1 MGGRRVILL
10 AAIALSTLLANGAS
24 RLRASA
30 LAFLGVSLVANTIA
44 LSVTTWTQF
53 GVLLS
58 AGLVASAILYV
69 AARDSSYGEDPG
81 WRLWA
86 ATLIAAAATPAAF
99 TSFRT
104 ITGETADLP
113 LFAPDTGNVILQAA
127 AFWLISSGTAIMVTA
142 RRAVRT
148 TLGALLMITGVQL
161 LIRLAPGPQLAF
173 TIGVA
178 WLEVLIALTG
188 AFLIVNERAVRE

>member
-1 MGGRRVILL
+1 MALL
-10 AAIALSTLLANGAS
+10 AAIAITTLLVNGAS
-24 RLRASA
+24 RLRATA
-30 LAFLGVSLVANTIA
+30 LAFLAVSLVADLIA
-44 LSVTTWTQF
+44 FSVTTLPQLA
-53 GVLLS
+53 VLMS
-58 AGLVASAILYV
+58 AGLVAAAILYV
-69 AARDSSYGEDPG
+69 AARDGDYGEDPG

-104 ITGETADLP
+104 ITSDAAELP
-113 LFAPDTGNVILQAA
+113 LFGTDVGNVIVQVA
-127 AFWLISSGTAIMVTA
+127 AFWLLSSGTAILVTA

-148 TLGALLMITGVQL
+148 SLGALLMVTGVQL

-178 WLEVLIALTG
+178 WLEVFIALTG

>member
-1 MGGRRVILL
+1 MILL
-10 AAIALSTLLANGAS
+10 AAVAITTLLANGAT

-30 LAFLGVSLVANTIA
+30 LAFLAVSLVANAIA
-44 LSVTTWTQF
+44 LSVTTLPQA
-53 GVLLS
+53 GVLVS
-58 AGLVASAILYV
+58 ASLVAAAILYV
-69 AARDSSYGEDPG
+69 AARDGRYGEDPG

-86 ATLIAAAATPAAF
+86 ATLIAASSTPLAF

-104 ITGETADLP
+104 ITSEAGPLP
-113 LFAPDTGNVILQAA
+113 IFGTDPGNAIVQVA
-127 AFWLISSGTAIMVTA
+127 AFWLLSSGMAILVTA

-148 TLGALLMITGVQL
+148 TLGALLMVTGVQL

-173 TIGVA
+173 TIGLA

>member
-1 MGGRRVILL
+1 MILL
-10 AAIALSTLLANGAS
+10 AALAITTLLANGAT

-30 LAFLGVSLVANTIA
+30 LAFLAVSLVGNAIA
-44 LSVTTWTQF
+44 LSVTTLPQA
-53 GVLLS
+53 GVLMS
-58 AGLVASAILYV
+58 ASLVAAAILYV
-69 AARDSSYGEDPG
+69 AARDGRYGEDPG

-86 ATLIAAAATPAAF
+86 ATLIAATATPLAF

-104 ITGETADLP
+104 ITSEAGPLP
-113 LFAPDTGNVILQAA
+113 IFGTDAGNAIVQVA
-127 AFWLISSGTAIMVTA
+127 AFWLLSSGMAILVTA

-148 TLGALLMITGVQL
+148 TLGALLMVTGVQL

-173 TIGVA
+173 TIGLA

>member
-1 MGGRRVILL
+1 VILL
-10 AAIALSTLLANGAS
+10 AAVAITTLMANAAT
-24 RLRASA
+24 RLRRGA
-30 LAFLGVSLVANTIA
+30 LAFLAVALVANVIA
-44 LSVTTWTQF
+44 LSVTTFTQF
-53 GVLLS
+53 AVLAS
-58 AGLVASAILYV
+58 ASLVAAAILYV
-69 AARDSSYGEDPG
+69 AARDGDYGEDPG

-104 ITGETADLP
+104 VTGEAADLP
-113 LFAPDTGNVILQAA
+113 MLTPDAGNVITQVA
-127 AFWLISSGTAIMVTA
+127 AFWLISSGVAILVTA

-173 TIGVA
+173 TIGIA
-178 WLEVLIALTG
+178 WLEVLVALTG

>member
-1 MGGRRVILL
+1 MILL
-10 AAIALSTLLANGAS
+10 AAVALTTLLANGAT

-30 LAFLGVSLVANTIA
+30 LAFLAVSGVANAIA
-44 LSVTTWTQF
+44 LSVTTLPQA
-53 GVLLS
+53 GVLMS
-58 AGLVASAILYV
+58 ASLVVTAILYV
-69 AARDSSYGEDPG
+69 AARDGRYGEDPG

-86 ATLIAAAATPAAF
+86 ATLIAATATPLAF
-99 TSFRT
+99 ASFRT
-104 ITGETADLP
+104 ITSEAGPLP
-113 LFAPDTGNVILQAA
+113 VFGTDPGNAIVQVA
-127 AFWLISSGTAIMVTA
+127 AFWLLSSGMAILVTA

-148 TLGALLMITGVQL
+148 TLGALLMVTGVQL

-173 TIGVA
+173 TIGLA

>member
-1 MGGRRVILL
+1 MALL
-10 AAIALSTLLANGAS
+10 AAIAIATLLANGAS
-24 RLRASA
+24 RLRATA
-30 LAFLGVSLVANTIA
+30 LAFLAVSLVANLIA
-44 LSVTTWTQF
+44 FSVTTLPQLA
-53 GVLLS
+53 VLMS
-58 AGLVASAILYV
+58 AGLVAAAILYV
-69 AARDSSYGEDPG
+69 AARDGDYGEDPG

-104 ITGETADLP
+104 ITSDAAELP
-113 LFAPDTGNVILQAA
+113 LFGTDVGNVIVQVA
-127 AFWLISSGTAIMVTA
+127 AFWLLSSGTAILVTA

-148 TLGALLMITGVQL
+148 SLGALLMVTGVQL

-178 WLEVLIALTG
+178 WLEVFIALTG